1 MSRVCE
7 ITKKK
12 PMSGHNV
19 SHSEIKTKRRFLP
32 NLQVVSFLSEILG
45 TKVKMTVTS
54 RGIKTV
60 EANGGLDSYLL
71 NTGNSKLTFKTSY
84 NTIFIL
90 KTPKDFNLKTAL
102 PTILSQK

>member
-12 PMSGHNV
+12 TMSGHNV

-32 NLQVVSFLSEILG
+32 NLHMASFLSEILG
-45 TKVKMTVTS
+45 TKVKLYVSS

-60 EANGGLDSYLL
+60 ETNGGIDAYLL
-71 NTGNSKLTFKTSY
+71 NTGNSKLTDEAKV
-84 NTIFIL
+84 IKARI
-90 KTPKDFNLKTAL
+90 
-102 PTILSQK
+102 QKCQAKKASKK

>member
-45 TKVKMTVTS
+45 AKISMRVSS
-54 RGIKTV
+54 RGLKTV
-60 EANGGLDSYLL
+60 ETNGGIDAYLL
-71 NTGNSKLTFKTSY
+71 NTCNSKLTDEAKK
-84 NTIFIL
+84 L
-90 KTPKDFNLKTAL
+90 KFRIQKALDKKSPKK
-102 PTILSQK
+102 

>member
-19 SHSEIKTKRRFLP
+19 SHSEIKTKRKFLP
-32 NLQVVSFLSEILG
+32 NLHIASFLSEILG
-45 TKVKMTVTS
+45 IKVKLYVTS

-60 EANGGLDSYLL
+60 EANGGIDSYLL
-71 NTGNSKLTFKTSY
+71 NTGNSKLTPEAKV
-84 NTIFIL
+84 IKARI
-90 KTPKDFNLKTAL
+90 
-102 PTILSQK
+102 QKCQAKKAAKK

>member
-32 NLQVVSFLSEILG
+32 NLQIVSFLSEILG
-45 TKVKMTVTS
+45 TKVQMNVSS

-60 EANGGLDSYLL
+60 EKNGGIDAYLL
-71 NTGNSKLTFKTSY
+71 NTGNSKLTEEAKV
-84 NTIFIL
+84 L
-90 KTPKDFNLKTAL
+90 KAR
-102 PTILSQK
+102 IQKCKAKKASK

>member
-12 PMSGHNV
+12 PMAGHNV

-32 NLQVVSFLSEILG
+32 NLQVVSFLSEVLG
-45 TKVKMTVTS
+45 TKVTMNVSS

-60 EANGGLDSYLL
+60 ETNGGIDAYLL
-71 NTGNSKLTFKTSY
+71 NTGNSKLTDEAKK
-84 NTIFIL
+84 IKARI
-90 KTPKDFNLKTAL
+90 
-102 PTILSQK
+102 QKCLAKKSAK

>member
-32 NLQVVSFLSEILG
+32 NLHVVSFLSDILG
-45 TKVKMTVTS
+45 TKVKLYVSS
-54 RGIKTV
+54 RAIKTV
-60 EANGGLDSYLL
+60 EANGGIDSYLL
-71 NTGNSKLTFKTSY
+71 NTGNSKLTDEARAVKAR
-84 NTIFIL
+84 I
-90 KTPKDFNLKTAL
+90 
-102 PTILSQK
+102 QKCQAKKSVKE

>member
-45 TKVKMTVTS
+45 TKISMRVSS
-54 RGIKTV
+54 RGLKTV
-60 EANGGLDSYLL
+60 ETNGGIDAYLL
-71 NTGNSKLTFKTSY
+71 NTGNAKLTDEAKKIKARIQKCLDKKS
-84 NTIFIL
+84 
-90 KTPKDFNLKTAL
+90 PKK
-102 PTILSQK
+102 